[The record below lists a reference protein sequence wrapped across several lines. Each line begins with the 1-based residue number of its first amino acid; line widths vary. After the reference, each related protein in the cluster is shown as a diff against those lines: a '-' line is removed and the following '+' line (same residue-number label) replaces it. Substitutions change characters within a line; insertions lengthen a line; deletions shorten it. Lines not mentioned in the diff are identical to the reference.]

1 MQTVLLPQI
10 DVDISILK
18 SLKNT
23 KEEFINNM
31 KLYTAIVLYKK
42 NRLSLGKAAEFLG
55 VDKLTFL
62 DILKKEGVAIFDF
75 LDEDIKKID
84 KEADELVEFL

>member
-10 DVDISILK
+10 DVDVSILK

-75 LDEDIKKID
+75 LDENIKKID
-84 KEADELVEFL
+84 KEADELVELL

>member
-1 MQTVLLPQI
+1 MQTVLLPT
-10 DVDISILK
+10 VDIDASILLA
-18 SLKNT
+18 LKNT
-23 KEEFINNM
+23 KEEFVDNM

-42 NRLSLGKAAEFLG
+42 DKLSLGKAAEFLG

-75 LDEDIKKID
+75 SDEMIKDID
-84 KEADELVEFL
+84 KEADELVELL

>member
-10 DVDISILK
+10 DVDVSILK

-84 KEADELVEFL
+84 KEADELVELL

>member
-10 DVDISILK
+10 DVDVSILN

-42 NRLSLGKAAEFLG
+42 NKLSLGKAAEFLG
-55 VDKLTFL
+55 VDKMTFL

-75 LDEDIKKID
+75 SEEIIRDID
-84 KEADELVEFL
+84 KEADELVELL